1 MSQRGLQPPSKNMQV
16 ITMLTFGVRGHD
28 FGKSSA
34 PELARKIKSKNFT
47 CLQLALAKAISG
59 IDGGPGHL
67 NPGLARHIGAVFA
80 ENRIQIAVLGCY
92 VNLTHPD
99 PAERENGLTRFKE
112 HLRFCRDFG
121 CSIVGTETGS
131 LNADYSFHPENHGEA
146 AFQTLLSSLAS
157 LVSEAEKFGVMVGIE
172 AVATHVVNTPQRMKR
187 VLDTI
192 ASGNLQVIFDPV
204 NLLTTANYLEQDRI
218 IEDAFELFGERIQA
232 LHAKDF
238 QLKAGKIQT
247 VPAGQG
253 DLNYPLLFKRLLP
266 AKPYI
271 YTLLEDTRP
280 EFMETSR
287 DYLTGLY

>member
-1 MSQRGLQPPSKNMQV
+1 
-16 ITMLTFGVRGHD
+16 MLTFGVRGHD
-28 FGKSSA
+28 FGKSS
-34 PELARKIKSKNFT
+34 PEELARKIQSNHFT
-47 CLQLALAKAISG
+47 CLQLALTKAISG
-59 IDGGPGHL
+59 IDAGPGRL

-80 ENRIQIAVLGCY
+80 ANRIHIAVLGCY

-99 PAERENGLTRFKE
+99 PVERATGLTRFKE

-157 LVSEAEKFGVMVGIE
+157 LVSEAEKFGVMVAIE
-172 AVATHVVNTPQRMKR
+172 AVASHVVNTPQRMKR

-192 ASGNLQVIFDPV
+192 ASDNLQVIFDPV
-204 NLLTTANYLEQDRI
+204 NLLTAANYLEQDRI
-218 IEDAFELFGERIQA
+218 IEDSFELFGERIQV

-238 QLKAGKIQT
+238 HLEAGKLQT
-247 VPAGQG
+247 APAGRG
-253 DLNYPLLFKRLLP
+253 HLNYPLLLKRVLA

-280 EFMETSR
+280 EFLATSR
-287 DYLTGLY
+287 DYLTALC